1 MASTIIVS
9 IPVEKWLIMLQ
20 KPSTNHI
27 LPQDRSKPREAK
39 QRSLDPVSDCVG
51 QQLRAIRMERKFSI
65 RALAERSGL
74 SVNTLS
80 LIENGK
86 TSPSVNTL
94 HHLAQSLDVPI
105 TAFFEEERPK
115 RRVLYQKAGEQKQ
128 IDFAQG
134 QMERLGAGFPGM
146 GSEPFITRLELGANS
161 GDQPITYAGR
171 QFIYC
176 LEGHITYIIEDEVYP
191 LAAGDS
197 LIFDAYAPHS
207 WRNTASTISRALL
220 VLCPE
225 NSYESPPE
233 RYFMP

>member
-1 MASTIIVS
+1 
-9 IPVEKWLIMLQ
+9 
-20 KPSTNHI
+20 
-27 LPQDRSKPREAK
+27 
-39 QRSLDPVSDCVG
+39 VG
-51 QQLRAIRMERKFSI
+51 QQLRAIRMERKLSI

-94 HHLAQSLDVPI
+94 HHLTQSLDVPI
-105 TAFFEEERPK
+105 TAFFEEKPQK
-115 RRVLYQKAGEQKQ
+115 RRVVYQKSGERKQ

-134 QMERLGAGFPGM
+134 KMERLGAGFPGM
-146 GSEPFITRLELGANS
+146 GSEPFITKLAIGANS
-161 GDQPITYAGR
+161 GDHPITYAGR

-176 LEGHITYIIEDEVYP
+176 LEGHITYIIEDDVYP
-191 LAAGDS
+191 LAPGDS
-197 LIFDAYAPHS
+197 LIFDAHAAHS
-207 WRNTASTISRALL
+207 WRNIASTLSRALL

-225 NSYESPPE
+225 NSYEALPE

>member
-1 MASTIIVS
+1 VS
-9 IPVEKWLIMLQ
+9 ISVEKWLIVLQ
-20 KPSTNHI
+20 KPSTNHVF
-27 LPQDRSKPREAK
+27 PKDRSTPHEAK
-39 QRSLDPVSDCVG
+39 QRSLDPVSSCVG
-51 QQLRAIRMERKFSI
+51 QQLRTIRMERKLSI

-105 TAFFEEERPK
+105 TAFFEERPK
-115 RRVLYQKAGEQKQ
+115 RRVLYQRAGERKQ

-146 GSEPFITRLELGANS
+146 GSEPFITKLEIGANS
-161 GDQPITYAGR
+161 GDHPITYAGR

-176 LEGHITYIIEDEVYP
+176 LEGHITYIVEGDVYP
-191 LAAGDS
+191 LAPGDS

-207 WRNTASTISRALL
+207 WRNTASTVSQALL

-225 NSYESPPE
+225 NSYEAPPE
-233 RYFMP
+233 RYFIP